1 MNTIFLIYLGGFI
14 LMVLLFTLGVIIERN
29 LKESHPVKK
38 WWRKHIIGL
47 DSNQR
52 SSKDDNVE

>member
-1 MNTIFLIYLGGFI
+1 MNIIFLIYLGGFI

-47 DSNQR
+47 DPNQR